1 VETLAEEDRQEER
14 VGATEMTDRVGLAIE
29 IAIEAMMIAI
39 STEVEEIADSEA
51 VVAAVGVVH
60 VMLIK
65 KVTAQEVH
73 HAGFLMKK
81 EAMVV
86 AVMAVVECAMTIKA
100 ADATG
105 VILVDFHM
113 KVVLIEIDEE
123 VVVDVEMEEWEA
135 EIEMVVGIVMEE
147 QVDRTVAM
155 IQ

>member
-1 VETLAEEDRQEER
+1 
-14 VGATEMTDRVGLAIE
+14 MTDRVGLAIE
-29 IAIEAMMIAI
+29 IAMEVMMIAI

-51 VVAAVGVVH
+51 VVVAAGVVY
-60 VMLIK
+60 VMLGK

-73 HAGFLMKK
+73 HAGFLMKT

-86 AVMAVVECAMTIKA
+86 AVVAVVECAMTIKA